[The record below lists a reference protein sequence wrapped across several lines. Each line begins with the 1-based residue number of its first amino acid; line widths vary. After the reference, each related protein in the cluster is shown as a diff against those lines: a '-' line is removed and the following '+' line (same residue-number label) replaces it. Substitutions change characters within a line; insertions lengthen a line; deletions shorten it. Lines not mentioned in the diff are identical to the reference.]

1 VFEAELGI
9 LVAAVLIDLIVG
21 EPPENVHPVVWIGKM
36 IDHLDG
42 QIVRV
47 GGDLDLI
54 KGAGVLTA
62 SILLSGILTFLVM
75 EIVATSAILEV
86 LVGGFILKS
95 TFSFNYFKGAIRA
108 VHAGLRS
115 GDIEA
120 ARTAVS
126 MLVSRN
132 PDKLDEAHITS
143 ATVETASENL
153 VDGIL
158 APLLFFSVFGVV
170 GAVIYRV
177 VNTADSMLGYR
188 NERYRD
194 VGFASAKLDDLLNL
208 IPARVGGVMIALAC
222 GGGFDVMI
230 RDRRKCNSPNSGYP
244 MGAIAGGLGIWL
256 EKMGDYRINDG
267 GRAPEIRD
275 IEKCLDVMDIV
286 FILAIL
292 LAVVLV
298 VGG

>member
-1 VFEAELGI
+1 MFEAELGI
-9 LVAAVLIDLIVG
+9 LVAAILIDLIIG
-21 EPPENVHPVVWIGKM
+21 EPPEKIHPVVWIGKM
-36 IDHLDG
+36 IEHLDG
-42 QIVRV
+42 RIVRV

-62 SILLSGILTFLVM
+62 SILLSGILTFLLM
-75 EIVATSAILEV
+75 EIASTWFLVEILI
-86 LVGGFILKS
+86 GGFILKS
-95 TFSFNYFKGAIRA
+95 TFSFNYFKGAIRR

-115 GDIEA
+115 GDIKA

-143 ATVETASENL
+143 ATIETASENL

-158 APLLFFSVFGVV
+158 APILFFAVFGVV

-188 NERYRD
+188 NERYRE

-208 IPARVGGVMIALAC
+208 IPARVGGVMIAFAC

-230 RDRRKCNSPNSGYP
+230 RDRKKCDSPNSGYP

-256 EKMGDYRINDG
+256 EKKGEYRINGG
-267 GRAPEIRD
+267 GRAPEVRD

-286 FILAIL
+286 FIMTIL
-292 LAVVLV
+292 LAVALV